1 MLTLKVVM
9 NRRNKQL
16 VEDLKTPAP
25 DSQDLYF
32 PTQYSQ
38 PAFNQ
43 LKNILWKQFIT
54 YWRSPDYNIVRFS
67 FTFFTALIF
76 GSLFWQVGTTR

>member
-9 NRRNKQL
+9 NRRNRQL
-16 VEDLKTPAP
+16 VEDLKTPTP
-25 DSQDLYF
+25 GSQDLYF

-38 PAFNQ
+38 PSFNQ
-43 LKNILWKQFIT
+43 LKSILWKQFIT